1 MALSRAH
8 AATSVQGM
16 HADVGVSLIVP
27 AVASL
32 LYMLCAV
39 IQPRP
44 WFAPQYAVPLVGM
57 MLGNSLNGVTVGMR
71 AMLEALSAERAAVE
85 WALAMGATRWEAVGC
100 AARYPELGTLR

>member
-44 WFAPQYAVPLVGM
+44 CFAPQYAVPL
-57 MLGNSLNGVTVGMR
+57 
-71 AMLEALSAERAAVE
+71 
-85 WALAMGATRWEAVGC
+85 WA
-100 AARYPELGTLR
+100 